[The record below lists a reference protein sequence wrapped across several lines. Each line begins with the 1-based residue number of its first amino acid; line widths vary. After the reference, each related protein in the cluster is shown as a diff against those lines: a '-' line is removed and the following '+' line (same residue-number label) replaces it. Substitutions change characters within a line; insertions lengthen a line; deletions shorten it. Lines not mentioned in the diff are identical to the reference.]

1 MSDKSSTFA
10 PEIGKGRI
18 DYSAPETYRA
28 TLGSDPGGIRRSKT
42 HTASARE
49 KREEPCRFRASLF
62 SFYILVMKFACMY
75 FYHMLFECL
84 QHFVNWV
91 LTSANKT

>member
-28 TLGSDPGGIRRSKT
+28 TLGSDPRGIRRSKT
-42 HTASARE
+42 HTASVRKK
-49 KREEPCRFRASLF
+49 KRGALPISGSSFFRFPG
-62 SFYILVMKFACMY
+62 
-75 FYHMLFECL
+75 
-84 QHFVNWV
+84 
-91 LTSANKT
+91 

>member
-28 TLGSDPGGIRRSKT
+28 TLGSDP
-42 HTASARE
+42 
-49 KREEPCRFRASLF
+49 
-62 SFYILVMKFACMY
+62 
-75 FYHMLFECL
+75 
-84 QHFVNWV
+84 
-91 LTSANKT
+91 